1 MSELRKWLATAVAAF
16 LLVLA
21 VSFVAGQF
29 RDWRKP
35 KPPKPIP
42 GHLDPGTPSSGPV
55 NAARTVPDPG
65 PIARPD
71 LTAAELEAEAAKA
84 GFKLVRKQTAPAR
97 GGGQGTPTP
106 RPPAT
111 DTSSGEIVAP
121 APASEAA
128 PAGEEQVFVQELFA
142 KEHFGPGPAG
152 DGLTIW
158 AWQMREGGRIEL
170 MGAWDDYQPPASEV
184 REAFFGNVAKWH
196 WTVGGGGVASPDG
209 VGPGL
214 LLGMGWSG
222 PRTGHVTWGVDLYGI
237 GGQVGGKT
245 TGAAFLGATARIE

>member
-1 MSELRKWLATAVAAF
+1 MSELRKWLTLAVAVF

-21 VSFVAGQF
+21 VSFVAGQC

-42 GHLDPGTPSSGPV
+42 GHLDPGTPAAGPV
-55 NAARTVPDPG
+55 NEAPTVQEVFVV
-65 PIARPD
+65 ARPD

-84 GFKLVRKQTAPAR
+84 GFKLVRKGQNSASKA
-97 GGGQGTPTP
+97 GQGLSTP

-111 DTSSGEIVAP
+111 DTSGGEIEAP
-121 APASEAA
+121 APASEA
-128 PAGEEQVFVQELFA
+128 EVFVQKLFA

-152 DGLTIW
+152 DGVTIW
-158 AWQMREGGRIEL
+158 AWQIREDGRIEL
-170 MGAWDDYQPPASEV
+170 KGAWDDYQPPAAGKV
-184 REAFFGNVAKWH
+184 PDFFENVAKWH

-222 PRTGHVTWGVDLYGI
+222 PRTGHVTWGVDLVGI
-237 GGQVGGKT
+237 GGQIDGKT
-245 TGAAFLGATARIE
+245 TGAAFLGATARIQ

>member
-16 LLVLA
+16 LVMLSI
-21 VSFVAGQF
+21 SFVAGQC

-42 GHLDPGTPSSGPV
+42 GHLDPGTPAAGPMSEV
-55 NAARTVPDPG
+55 PTIKDSLTV
-65 PIARPD
+65 ARPD
-71 LTAAELEAEAAKA
+71 LTVAELEAEAAKA
-84 GFKLVRKQTAPAR
+84 GFKLVRKGTKPAS
-97 GGGQGTPTP
+97 GAGQGSTTP
-106 RPPAT
+106 RPTAA
-111 DTSSGEIVAP
+111 DTPESEIEAPGASSE
-121 APASEAA
+121 
-128 PAGEEQVFVQELFA
+128 VFIQKLFA

-152 DGLTIW
+152 DGVTVW
-158 AWQMREGGRIEL
+158 AWQMREDGRIEL
-170 MGAWDDYQPPASEV
+170 MGAWDDYQPPAPEV

-214 LLGMGWSG
+214 LLGLGWSG

-237 GGQVGGKT
+237 GGRIAGET

>member
-1 MSELRKWLATAVAAF
+1 MTVSVEVRKWLATAVAAF
-16 LLVLA
+16 IVVLF
-21 VSFVAGQF
+21 VSFVAGQR

-42 GHLDPGTPSSGPV
+42 GHLDPGTPAAGPV
-55 NAARTVPDPG
+55 NQAPTVPEVFVV
-65 PIARPD
+65 ARPD
-71 LTAAELEAEAAKA
+71 LTTAELEAEAAKA
-84 GFKLVRKQTAPAR
+84 GFKLVRK
-97 GGGQGTPTP
+97 GQNSASGAAQGSSTP

-111 DTSSGEIVAP
+111 DTSGGEIGAP
-121 APASEAA
+121 TPTSEAD
-128 PAGEEQVFVQELFA
+128 GFVQKLFA

-152 DGLTIW
+152 DGVTVW
-158 AWQMREGGRIEL
+158 AWQMREDGRIEL
-170 MGAWDDYQPPASEV
+170 MGAWDDYHPPAPEV

-214 LLGMGWSG
+214 LLGLGWSG

-237 GGQVGGKT
+237 GGKIAGET